1 MGNNEEMQLVIERHG
16 NELKA
21 YLDGMLIAEQ
31 AFSDEISAIEEMQNY
46 ANEVRNV
53 CINNTRHFESKKDKK

>member
-16 NELKA
+16 NKLKA
-21 YLDGMLIAEQ
+21 ILDGMLIAEQ
-31 AFSDEISAIEEMQNY
+31 VFSDEISAITEMQNY

-53 CINNTRHFESKKDKK
+53 CINNTRHFEPKEDTK